1 MVSIQNLEFE
11 LEALLREK
19 KYSEIIF
26 EITTKTKE
34 EERNAGLFVLLGISR
49 ISLNKKK
56 KDQVQLA
63 VNDFKK
69 GYLKE
74 KTSENG
80 FNALVNFILA
90 SVILSEFE
98 NIDVDFDEIKN
109 FYNEL
114 PKTHQEK
121 RAINIAMTTICS
133 KFVDHE
139 VMLFHLEKVIKSG
152 NFISNDLCN
161 YGYWRCFDK
170 NWSQREFFDYG
181 KFVDKNLPEYPQ
193 DQIVKLSNKK
203 NNKIKLG
210 FLSADLKKG
219 HSITYFLKTIL
230 LNYNKDQIEIYLLS
244 NQIDFN
250 FISREISDLVLKTI
264 DISKLNDLNA
274 LNQIRELNLD
284 IIIDVM
290 GYTSRNRIG
299 LFKNRIAKKQV
310 LWMGY
315 CNTTGLQNMD
325 YIMTDPNLIYENE
338 KNLYAEQVLYLPE
351 IWNTHCGFDF
361 ERKENPPPL
370 IKNNYITFGSFN
382 NYDKINPDVIFTWSK
397 ILKKTNNS
405 KLVLKTSSKR
415 LATKRLKDAFK
426 KNGVLESVRFIDR
439 AEKFQDHMNNYNLID
454 IALDTFPYNGVTT
467 SFEATWMGVPVLTMS
482 GYNFNSRCGESINKN
497 LNMEQLIA
505 KNEDDY
511 VLKAVNLS
519 NNHNDYINQR
529 KMVFSNALKS
539 PLFDGQGYAKSF
551 FETLEVIASRNI

>member
-49 ISLNKKK
+49 ISLNKKN

-63 VNDFKK
+63 VDDFKK

-74 KTSENG
+74 KTSENSL
-80 FNALVNFILA
+80 NALVNFILA
-90 SVILSEFE
+90 SVILSDFE
-98 NIDVDFDEIKN
+98 NTDVNFDEIKN
-109 FYNEL
+109 FYKEL
-114 PKTHQEK
+114 PKIHKAK
-121 RAINIAMTTICS
+121 RAINIAMTSICS

-139 VMLFHLEKVIKSG
+139 VMLLHLEKVIKSG
-152 NFISNDLCN
+152 DFISNDLCN

-170 NWSQREFFDYG
+170 NWSQREFFEYG
-181 KFVDKNLPEYPQ
+181 KFVEKNLPEYPQ
-193 DQIVKLSNKK
+193 DQIAKLSKKK
-203 NNKIKLG
+203 NNKINLG
-210 FLSADLKKG
+210 ILSADLKNG
-219 HSITYFLKTIL
+219 HSITFFLKTIL
-230 LNYNKDQIEIYLLS
+230 SNYNKDEIEIYLFS
-244 NQIDFN
+244 NQIN
-250 FISREISDLVLKTI
+250 ANAISKEISDLVFKTI
-264 DISKLNDLNA
+264 DISKLSNLNA
-274 LNQIRELNLD
+274 LNKIREENLD

-299 LFKNRIAKKQV
+299 LFKNRVAKKQV

-315 CNTTGLQNMD
+315 CNTTGLKNMD
-325 YIMTDPNLIYENE
+325 YIIADPNLIYKDE
-338 KNLYAEQVLYLPE
+338 KNYYAEQVLYLPE

-370 IKNNYITFGSFN
+370 LKNNYITFGSFN
-382 NYDKINPDVIFTWSK
+382 NPAKINKNVIFCWSK
-397 ILKKTNNS
+397 ILKEIENS
-405 KLVLKTSSKR
+405 KLIIKCSNDKKKLDRIES
-415 LATKRLKDAFK
+415 LME
-426 KNGVLESVRFIDR
+426 KNGVLDSVIFHKRFED
-439 AEKFQDHMNNYNLID
+439 KKDHLNLYNEVD

-467 SFEATWMGVPVLTMS
+467 SFEAIWMGVPVITMA

-511 VLKAVNLS
+511 VSKAVSLS
-519 NNHNDYINQR
+519 TDRDKFLNIR
-529 KMVFSNALKS
+529 KSIFLNAIDS
-539 PLFDGQGYAKSF
+539 PLFNKKRFAENF
-551 FETLEVIASRNI
+551 FNSLREIIK

>member
-11 LEALLREK
+11 LQNLFKKK
-19 KYSEIIF
+19 KYSQIIF

-98 NIDVDFDEIKN
+98 NIDVDFNEIKN
-109 FYNEL
+109 FYKEL
-114 PKTHQEK
+114 PKTQLEK
-121 RAINIAMTTICS
+121 RAINIAMTSICS

-139 VMLFHLEKVIKSG
+139 AMLFHLEKVIKSG

-315 CNTTGLQNMD
+315 CNTSGLQNMD
-325 YIMTDPNLIYENE
+325 YIMTDPNLIYEDE
-338 KNLYAEQVLYLPE
+338 KNLYAEQILYLPE

-361 ERKENPPPL
+361 ERKENPPPS

-382 NYDKINPDVIFTWSK
+382 NPAKITKDVILCWSK
-397 ILKKTNNS
+397 ILKEIKNS
-405 KLVLKTSSKR
+405 KLIIKCSNDKKKLDRISGLMEKNSVLDSVIFHKR
-415 LATKRLKDAFK
+415 FEDKKDH
-426 KNGVLESVRFIDR
+426 LDL
-439 AEKFQDHMNNYNLID
+439 YNEID

-467 SFEATWMGVPVLTMS
+467 SFEAIWMGVPVLTMA

-497 LNMEQLIA
+497 LNMEHLIA
-505 KNEDDY
+505 KDEDDY
-511 VLKAVNLS
+511 VSKAVSLS
-519 NNHNDYINQR
+519 IERDKFLKLR
-529 KMVFSNALKS
+529 KSIFLDAIQS
-539 PLFDGQGYAKSF
+539 PLFNKKKFAENF
-551 FETLEVIASRNI
+551 FNSLRKIIE

>member
-49 ISLNKKK
+49 ISLNKKN

-63 VNDFKK
+63 VDDFKK

-74 KTSENG
+74 KTSENSL
-80 FNALVNFILA
+80 NALVNFILA
-90 SVILSEFE
+90 SVILSDFE
-98 NIDVDFDEIKN
+98 NTDVNFDEIKN
-109 FYNEL
+109 FYKEL
-114 PKTHQEK
+114 PKIHQAK
-121 RAINIAMTTICS
+121 RAINIAMTSICS

-139 VMLFHLEKVIKSG
+139 VMLLHLEKVIKSG
-152 NFISNDLCN
+152 DFISNDLCN

-170 NWSQREFFDYG
+170 NWSQREFFEYG
-181 KFVDKNLPEYPQ
+181 KFVEKNLPEYPQ
-193 DQIVKLSNKK
+193 DQIAKLSKKK
-203 NNKIKLG
+203 NNKINLG
-210 FLSADLKKG
+210 ILSADLKNG
-219 HSITYFLKTIL
+219 HSITFFLKTVL
-230 LNYNKDQIEIYLLS
+230 SNYNKDEIEIYLFS
-244 NQIDFN
+244 NQIN
-250 FISREISDLVLKTI
+250 ANAISKEISDLVFKTI
-264 DISKLNDLNA
+264 DISKLSNLNA
-274 LNQIRELNLD
+274 LNKIREENLD

-299 LFKNRIAKKQV
+299 LFKNRVAKKQV

-315 CNTTGLQNMD
+315 CNTTGLKNMD
-325 YIMTDPNLIYENE
+325 YIIADPNLIYKDE
-338 KNLYAEQVLYLPE
+338 KNYYAEQVLYLPE

-370 IKNNYITFGSFN
+370 LKNNYITFGSFN
-382 NYDKINPDVIFTWSK
+382 NPAKINKNVIFCWSK
-397 ILKKTNNS
+397 ILKEIENS
-405 KLVLKTSSKR
+405 KLIIKCSNDKKKLDRIES
-415 LATKRLKDAFK
+415 LME
-426 KNGVLESVRFIDR
+426 KNGVLDSVIFHKRFED
-439 AEKFQDHMNNYNLID
+439 KKDHLNLYNEVD

-467 SFEATWMGVPVLTMS
+467 TFEAIWMGVPVITMA

-511 VLKAVNLS
+511 VSKAVSLS
-519 NNHNDYINQR
+519 TDRDKFLNIR
-529 KMVFSNALKS
+529 KSIFLDAIDS
-539 PLFDGQGYAKSF
+539 PLFNKKRFAENF
-551 FETLEVIASRNI
+551 FNSLREIIK

>member
-11 LEALLREK
+11 LQDLFRKK

-56 KDQVQLA
+56 RDQVQLA

-74 KTSENG
+74 KTTENG

-98 NIDVDFDEIKN
+98 NIDVDFNEIKN
-109 FYNEL
+109 FYKEL
-114 PKTHQEK
+114 PKTQLEK
-121 RAINIAMTTICS
+121 RAINIAMMSICS

-152 NFISNDLCN
+152 DFISNDLCN

-315 CNTTGLQNMD
+315 CNTSGLQNMD
-325 YIMTDPNLIYENE
+325 YIMTDPNLIYEDE
-338 KNLYAEQVLYLPE
+338 KNLYAEQILYLPE

-361 ERKENPPPL
+361 ERKENPPPS

-382 NYDKINPDVIFTWSK
+382 NPAKITKDVILCWSK
-397 ILKKTNNS
+397 ILKEIKNS
-405 KLVLKTSSKR
+405 KLIIKCSNDKKKLDRISGLMEKNSVLDSVIFHKR
-415 LATKRLKDAFK
+415 FEDKKDH
-426 KNGVLESVRFIDR
+426 LDL
-439 AEKFQDHMNNYNLID
+439 YNEID

-467 SFEATWMGVPVLTMS
+467 SFEAIWMGVPVLTMA

-505 KNEDDY
+505 KDEDDY
-511 VLKAVNLS
+511 VSKAVSLS
-519 NNHNDYINQR
+519 IERDKFLKLR
-529 KMVFSNALKS
+529 KSIFLDAIQS
-539 PLFDGQGYAKSF
+539 PLFNKKKFAENF
-551 FETLEVIASRNI
+551 FNSLRKIIE